1 MGPTQLG
8 NTIVVQVLWI
18 VALIVLATP
27 YWRRLGPR
35 LGSSIAVAA
44 LSTVVFYLVVL
55 AVAHSIAL
63 RQAQTVG
70 ADLAS
75 WNNEQVVKVAAM
87 PTVAN
92 PTEWICAMET
102 NRASYRFSVSLLQAD
117 SVPSNV
123 TRFEKPAGLEA
134 EAVSEAERDYR
145 AQVFLGFARFPAM
158 SVVGEDCAT
167 QTLVQFADIRYTEP
181 GRGRGTFSLD
191 VPVDCPVEH
200 NTAR

>member
-1 MGPTQLG
+1 MVALISSSIVLFGGPRQLG
-8 NTIVVQVLWI
+8 NTIRRSG
-18 VALIVLATP
+18 ALDSRTDCSGNTLLEKVES
-27 YWRRLGPR
+27 PR

-44 LSTVVFYLVVL
+44 LATVVIYLVAL

-102 NRASYRFSVSLLQAD
+102 NRASYRFSVSLLQAAAAS
-117 SVPSNV
+117 SVQ
-123 TRFEKPAGLEA
+123 RL
-134 EAVSEAERDYR
+134 
-145 AQVFLGFARFPAM
+145 
-158 SVVGEDCAT
+158 
-167 QTLVQFADIRYTEP
+167 TL
-181 GRGRGTFSLD
+181 
-191 VPVDCPVEH
+191 
-200 NTAR
+200 